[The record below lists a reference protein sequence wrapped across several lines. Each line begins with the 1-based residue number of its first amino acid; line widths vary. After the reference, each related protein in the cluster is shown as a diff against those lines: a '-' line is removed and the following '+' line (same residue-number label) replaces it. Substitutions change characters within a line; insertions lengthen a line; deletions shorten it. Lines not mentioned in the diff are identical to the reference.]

1 MTKFKHVFWMGFTV
15 VMLPIALVLMMFT
28 LTLISPKKDNSPE
41 VKTYYD
47 TVKVKQKVIVYDTV
61 KIEKIKYINKVKTE
75 KDSTNNLENN
85 N

>member
-1 MTKFKHVFWMGFTV
+1 MTKFKGVFWMGFTV

-61 KIEKIKYINKVKTE
+61 KVIKEVKKKKEVKIEEEPIVNDTLK
-75 KDSTNNLENN
+75 
-85 N
+85 

>member
-1 MTKFKHVFWMGFTV
+1 MTKFKNVFWMGFTV
-15 VMLPIALVLMMFT
+15 VMTPIAVILLMLI
-28 LTLISPKKDNSPE
+28 LTMISPSKKNVDE

-61 KIEKIKYINKVKTE
+61 KIEKIKYINKVKSE

>member
-1 MTKFKHVFWMGFTV
+1 MTKFKNVFWMGFTV
-15 VMLPIALVLMMFT
+15 VMTPIAVILLMLI
-28 LTLISPKKDNSPE
+28 LTIISPSKKNVDE

-61 KIEKIKYINKVKTE
+61 KIEKIKYINKVKSE